1 MPFGGNCFNFGN
13 ALPGHRPSNN
23 DLKDNYIEAQNTCN
37 KMGGH
42 LATPTNIYQMAFVA
56 ANSYSISQQFWL
68 GIKSTSMQDK
78 SFHWDGIQPEILTY
92 SNWDS
97 ISPRG
102 NSGNN
107 KDRNR
112 DIQYIICVILI
123 PCNQVCGGGTVIPR
137 SSHRL
142 IMSIRLYI
150 SEKKVCWCSLGRCSD
165 FWGIFHWT
173 MERLPV

>member
-1 MPFGGNCFNFGN
+1 MRSQEGWFGDLLKGGCKDGWLPFGGNCFNFGN

-68 GIKSTSMQDK
+68 GIKSTSLQDK

-107 KDRNR
+107 ADRNR
-112 DIQYIICVILI
+112 DTRTRTLANTDPASLI
-123 PCNQVCGGGTVIPR
+123 WLRP
-137 SSHRL
+137 SAL
-142 IMSIRLYI
+142 LFEY
-150 SEKKVCWCSLGRCSD
+150 L
-165 FWGIFHWT
+165 
-173 MERLPV
+173 